1 MKKVLLTITTLFG
14 GGAERVVSVWANKL
28 VDVGYDVSIL
38 LYGRSENEY
47 AVDNRIHLYT
57 VAPTY
62 QDFQRMRYMSR
73 VKKMRELIKLISPD
87 VMINFLPRM
96 QIWMMLASFGMKLK
110 RIETVRV
117 NPWVVCK
124 NHWIEKKLWQHC
136 FSRSDAIILQMEE
149 QSDYFN
155 EKTKRKCIVIP
166 NPIDSVYHDSY
177 IKQYSEKCINFIAAG
192 RLTAQKNF
200 PLLIRAFA
208 IALKRNNSI
217 HLKIFGVGNESY
229 TKKLQQLIDELHVE
243 ENVHLMGRS
252 NCMSKEYIS
261 SDAFVL
267 SSDFEGMPNA
277 LVEAMASGLVCI
289 STNCKTG
296 PRDMI
301 DDGKCGFLVNVGDC
315 DSLANK
321 IFEISQMDYEN
332 RVVLGQNARK
342 KIMSICGN
350 NKSVQSLMSV
360 IES

>member
-28 VDVGYDVSIL
+28 VNVGYDVSIL
-38 LYGRSENEY
+38 IYGRSENEY
-47 AVDNRIHLYT
+47 VIDNRVKVYT

-62 QDFQRMRYMSR
+62 RDFQKMSYISR
-73 VKKMRELIKLISPD
+73 LKKMRELVKLISPEI
-87 VMINFLPRM
+87 MINFLPRM
-96 QIWMMLASFGMKLK
+96 QIWMMFASFGLKLK

-124 NHWIEKKLWQHC
+124 RNWIEKKLWQHC
-136 FSRSDAIILQMEE
+136 FARCNAIILQMDE
-149 QSDYFN
+149 QRNYFS
-155 EKTKRKCIVIP
+155 EKKKKKCVVIP
-166 NPIDSVYHDSY
+166 NPIDSVYCDSF
-177 IKQYSEKCINFIAAG
+177 IKQYSKKCINFIAAG

-208 IALKRNNSI
+208 IALKQNNSI
-217 HLKIFGVGNESY
+217 HLKIFGVGNELY
-229 TKKLQQLIDELHVE
+229 TKKLQQLIDDLHVE
-243 ENVHLMGRS
+243 NNIHLMGRS
-252 NCMSKEYIS
+252 NCMSKEYAS

-277 LVEAMASGLVCI
+277 LVEAMASGLVCV

-301 DDGKCGFLVNVGDC
+301 DDGVCGFLVNVGDC
-315 DSLANK
+315 MSLANK
-321 IFEISQMDYEN
+321 IIVISQMDYEN
-332 RVVLGQNARK
+332 RVLLGQNARK
-342 KIMSICGN
+342 KILSICSD
-350 NKSVQSLMSV
+350 NKSLQTLMSV